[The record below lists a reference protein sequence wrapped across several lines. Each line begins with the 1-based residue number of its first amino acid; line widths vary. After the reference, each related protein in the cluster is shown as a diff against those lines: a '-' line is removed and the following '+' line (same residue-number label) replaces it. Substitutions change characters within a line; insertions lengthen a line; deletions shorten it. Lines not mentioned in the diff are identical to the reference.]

1 MTNCFTSFRHPPHG
15 LVNNTFNPT
24 RSFATLDCMAGTVHP
39 PIAKSEAPVA
49 EADVTRERL
58 DLLQAAL
65 DHINQGFSVFD
76 ANLELVGW
84 NRRLF
89 EMLEFPIHLARRG
102 AHLEEFLR
110 VNAERG
116 EYGDDDVDAL
126 IARRVERAKRFE
138 PHTFERVRPD
148 GQVVLVT
155 GAPLP
160 AGGFVTTYTDVTRER
175 QHQASLERTV
185 AERTR
190 QLRQSEDWLRLVT
203 DNIPALVAYLSP
215 GPVYRFAN
223 RRYAKWFDQ
232 TVSSIMGKPAKDVIG
247 PELYAEIEPKIERAF
262 AGNAVSYEYS
272 RARPDGRLAHMRST
286 LIPDRTLDGRTLG
299 CFVLSLDATD
309 QKRSETALAHAQRM
323 EAVGQLSGGL
333 AHDFN
338 NLLTIII
345 GNVLALRRKA
355 DGPAM
360 PDLAGHLDP
369 ILQAARRG
377 TDLTRR
383 LLAFAR
389 GDAPDMKPVRLA
401 ALIANI
407 EGLLCGSLPKSIAW
421 RCDLADDHMTARAD
435 PAELENALVN
445 LVLNARDAMPDGGM
459 LSLTLH
465 RIDLDEICAD
475 RFGVPT
481 GPYAEIRVTDTGKGM
496 SEAIR
501 RQAFD
506 PFFSTKPFGTGSG
519 LGLPT
524 VYGFVRRASGGIIID
539 SEEGKG
545 TQIRLVLPVLHAE
558 TAVDDPAETG
568 TAVLGDGELIL
579 LVEDDDDVANV
590 VRDQLCELGYAVLVT
605 SDTTDALDL
614 VRDVSDIRAILS
626 DVVMP
631 GQHNGM
637 ELLREVH
644 QLRPGLPVALMSGYR
659 DGTAGD
665 PRHPTCP
672 VLPKPFTTRMLA
684 KTING
689 ILAS

>member
-1 MTNCFTSFRHPPHG
+1 MS
-15 LVNNTFNPT
+15 NPVET
-24 RSFATLDCMAGTVHP
+24 AAQNEAREPAG
-39 PIAKSEAPVA
+39 
-49 EADVTRERL
+49 ADVSRDRL

-89 EMLEFPIHLARRG
+89 ELLDFPRHLARRG
-102 AHLEEFLR
+102 THIEAFLR

-116 EYGDDDVDAL
+116 EYGEGDVDAL
-126 IARRVERAKRFE
+126 IARRVERARLFE

-148 GQVVLVT
+148 GQVVLIS

-160 AGGFVTTYTDVTRER
+160 AGGFVTTYTDITRER
-175 QHQASLERTV
+175 EHQATLERTV

-203 DNIPALVAYLSP
+203 DNIPALVAYLGP

-232 TVSSIMGKPAKDVIG
+232 TVESIIGKSAEEVIG
-247 PELYAEIEPKIERAF
+247 PDLYPEIGPQIEKAF
-262 AGNAVSYEYS
+262 RGHAVAYEYS

-323 EAVGQLSGGL
+323 EAVGQLTGGL

-355 DGPAM
+355 EAPAM
-360 PDLAGHLDP
+360 PDLTAHLDP
-369 ILQAARRG
+369 IFQAAQRG

-383 LLAFAR
+383 LLVFAR

-407 EGLLCGSLPKSIAW
+407 EALLSKSLPRTIAW
-421 RCDLADDHMTARAD
+421 RCDLRDTEVVARAD
-435 PAELENALVN
+435 AGELENALVN
-445 LVLNARDAMPDGGM
+445 LVLNARDAMPDGGEIA
-459 LSLTLH
+459 LTLT
-465 RIDLDEICAD
+465 RRTLTEAEAD
-475 RFGVPT
+475 RAGVAP
-481 GPYAEIRVTDTGKGM
+481 GAYAEILVSDTGVGM
-496 SEAIR
+496 SDAVR

-524 VYGFVRRASGGIIID
+524 VYGFARRAGGGIAID
-539 SEEGKG
+539 SAPGKG
-545 TQIRLVLPVLHAE
+545 TDIRLLLPALGPE
-558 TAVDDPAETG
+558 TPTEDPADVSASATG
-568 TAVLGDGELIL
+568 KGELIL
-579 LVEDDDDVANV
+579 LVDDDADVANV
-590 VRDQLCELGYAVLVT
+590 VRDQLCDLGYTVLVT
-605 SDTTDALDL
+605 GDTGDALDL
-614 VRDVSDIRAILS
+614 VRDVDDIRAVLS
-626 DVVMP
+626 DIVMP
-631 GQHNGM
+631 GQLSG
-637 ELLREVH
+637 LALVREVH
-644 QLRPGLPVALMSGYR
+644 RLRPGLPVALMSGYR
-659 DGTAGD
+659 QGPNRETGQGTGQGTGPGEARAG
-665 PRHPTCP
+665 CP
-672 VLPKPFTTRMLA
+672 VLSKPFTTRMLA
-684 KTING
+684 KTVSG